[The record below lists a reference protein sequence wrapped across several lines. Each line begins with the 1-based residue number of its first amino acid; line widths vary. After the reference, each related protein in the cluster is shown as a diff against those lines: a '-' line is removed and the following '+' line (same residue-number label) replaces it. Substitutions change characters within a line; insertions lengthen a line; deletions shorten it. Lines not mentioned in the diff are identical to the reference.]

1 MNRKAS
7 IAGLALLCL
16 SSAAHAG
23 SVDQLLGKLQPPG
36 QVVARDSVCEIM
48 PVCYF
53 IRSRSEVAST
63 CDKEIN
69 YLAVTMVNDPGILL
83 VEIGGH
89 SAINDGKDS
98 KARVALSKKRALA
111 VRDALV
117 AKGVEA
123 VRFTMVAYGD
133 AQSKSYKHNA
143 RVWFTILD
151 RR

>member
-1 MNRKAS
+1 MNRGVS

-23 SVDQLLGKLQPPG
+23 SVDHLLGKLQPPG

-48 PVCYF
+48 TICYF
-53 IRSRSEVAST
+53 VRGRSEITST
-63 CDKEIN
+63 CGHQLNDM
-69 YLAVTMVNDPGILL
+69 AAAMVKNPDILL
-83 VEIGGH
+83 VEISGH
-89 SAINDGKDS
+89 SAANDGKDS